1 MGSDSAETRA
11 RILRAARAVIN
22 ERGYEAATFQA
33 IAQRAGF
40 SRPTMHYYFH
50 TKEQVYDSL
59 QQEAYSIVSDCIA
72 QARREN
78 TLLKQLA
85 KFVTAAQRMD
95 LADGSMMRFIIASRL
110 ELHRNPALRGAS
122 APAAEAVGAFY
133 RWMVDDAIRRGELPD
148 DIDAAA
154 VVNML
159 FAMFWGMGFF
169 AGFVHEPQ
177 DIMGIAKQL
186 QRMFVRGLL
195 DTVPGDRPL
204 TIAPQVPAD
213 VVVGEFARPWPK
225 VVDPFV
231 EGVGRFDPLD
241 AATRPAAHH
250 DAV

>member
-1 MGSDSAETRA
+1 
-11 RILRAARAVIN
+11 VIN

-50 TKEQVYDSL
+50 TKEQIYDSL

-85 KFVTAAQRMD
+85 AFVTSARRMEV
-95 LADGSMMRFIIASRL
+95 ADGSMMRFIIASRW
-110 ELHRNPALRGAS
+110 EHHRNPSLRGAS
-122 APAAEAVGAFY
+122 SPAADAVGAFY
-133 RWMVDDAIRRGELPD
+133 GWMVDEAMRRGEIPED
-148 DIDAAA
+148 VDAQA
-154 VVNML
+154 VANML
-159 FAMFWGMGFF
+159 FAMFWGIGFF

-177 DIMGIAKQL
+177 DVMAIAKQL

-195 DTVPGDRPL
+195 DGASAGPPVTVAHNG
-204 TIAPQVPAD
+204 QAD
-213 VVVGEFARPWPK
+213 VAEVVVGEFARPW
-225 VVDPFV
+225 
-231 EGVGRFDPLD
+231 RFAPLD
-241 AATRPAAHH
+241 APPAVHP

>member
-1 MGSDSAETRA
+1 
-11 RILRAARAVIN
+11 LRAARAVIN

-50 TKEQVYDSL
+50 TKEQIYDSL

-85 KFVTAAQRMD
+85 KFVRAAQRLD
-95 LADGSMMRFIIASRL
+95 VADGSMMRFIIASRW
-110 ELHRNPALRGAS
+110 ESHRHPALREAS
-122 APAAEAVGAFY
+122 SPAAEAVGSFY
-133 RWMVDDAIRRGELPD
+133 EWMVDDAVRSGELSA
-148 DIDAAA
+148 DIDAQA

-159 FAMFWGMGFF
+159 FAMFWGLGFF

-177 DIMGIAKQL
+177 DVAAIAKQL
-186 QRMFVRGLL
+186 HRMFVGGLL
-195 DTVPGDRPL
+195 ADPSDNGKAVAVPAESPG
-204 TIAPQVPAD
+204 AVAD
-213 VVVGEFARPWPK
+213 VVVGEFARPWNAH
-225 VVDPFV
+225 
-231 EGVGRFDPLD
+231 RFAPLNG
-241 AATRPAAHH
+241 ASQPSARP

>member
-22 ERGYEAATFQA
+22 ERGYEAAKFQA

-110 ELHRNPALRGAS
+110 ELHRNPAPARRQRPGRRSSGRLLQVDGRRRDPTRRAS
-122 APAAEAVGAFY
+122 G
-133 RWMVDDAIRRGELPD
+133 RHRRGGSGEH
-148 DIDAAA
+148 A
-154 VVNML
+154 VRNVL
-159 FAMFWGMGFF
+159 G
-169 AGFVHEPQ
+169 
-177 DIMGIAKQL
+177 D
-186 QRMFVRGLL
+186 GLL
-195 DTVPGDRPL
+195 RRLRARAPGHHGNSQATSTDVRPWLAGTVPGDRPL
-204 TIAPQVPAD
+204 TIAPPVPAD
-213 VVVGEFARPWPK
+213 VVVGEFARPWQA

-241 AATRPAAHH
+241 AATRPAAHP